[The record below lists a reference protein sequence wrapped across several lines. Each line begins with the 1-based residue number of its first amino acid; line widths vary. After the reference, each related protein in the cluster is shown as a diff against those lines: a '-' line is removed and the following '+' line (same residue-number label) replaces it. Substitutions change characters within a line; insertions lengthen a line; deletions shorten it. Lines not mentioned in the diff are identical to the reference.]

1 MKAFL
6 ISSEMGLDIC
16 EELGISEGTGN
27 RLCVIGEDLLH
38 LI

>member
-1 MKAFL
+1 
-6 ISSEMGLDIC
+6 MGFDIL

-27 RLCVIGEDLLH
+27 KLHVIGEDLLH

>member
-1 MKAFL
+1 MKVFL
-6 ISSEMGLDIC
+6 ISSEMGLGIY

-27 RLCVIGEDLLH
+27 RLCAIGEDLLH

>member
-1 MKAFL
+1 MKVFL
-6 ISSEMGLDIC
+6 ISSEMGLDIY
-16 EELGISEGTGN
+16 EELGISEGTDS

>member
-1 MKAFL
+1 MKVFL
-6 ISSEMGLDIC
+6 ISSEMGLDIY
-16 EELGISEGTGN
+16 EELGISEDTGY